1 MNARTIRNLAALA
14 VMAGWLMFSPPK
26 ASASCNVPCEDGCII
41 DKNDCIVG
49 CYQLP
54 PLQQSA
60 CIGQCQVQYNG
71 CLRACGC

>member
-26 ASASCNVPCEDGCII
+26 ASASCNVGCENGCIVNRTYCI
-41 DKNDCIVG
+41 DD

-54 PLQQSA
+54 PLQQGACLGNCSA
-60 CIGQCQVQYNG
+60 QYNA